1 MRRLLVASA
10 ALAAFVL
17 IPVASASAANTVSGE
32 CLLNGTATFGSP
44 LGAVPGANS
53 FNFSG
58 SGTCSGTLNGAPI
71 TNAAASA
78 SASGSGTLGC
88 SASEGTGSGTLTA
101 NGTSIGFT
109 FTLVGTAS
117 EVELLLTGNSG
128 GAGVGHATFAT
139 GGTAGLG
146 CVSGVSSL
154 PFTVSA
160 AAADLSG

>member
-1 MRRLLVASA
+1 MRRFLIASA
-10 ALAAFVL
+10 ALAAFVV

-32 CLLNGTATFGSP
+32 CTLNGTATFSSA
-44 LGAVPGANS
+44 LGLVPGSNS

-58 SGTCSGTLNGAPI
+58 SGNCSGTLNGAPI
-71 TNAAASA
+71 TNAPASA

-88 SASEGTGSGTLTA
+88 SASEGTGAGTLTA
-101 NGTSIGFT
+101 NGTSVGFT

-146 CVSGVSSL
+146 CASGVTSL
-154 PFTVSA
+154 PFTVA
-160 AAADLSG
+160 ATATNLSG